1 MAKSRGFRFS
11 DSLRQRLEGNNS
23 LANAFRRAQRNL
35 QDVRATGETVSN
47 MDLVDE
53 TKRVLDDRI
62 GAAIRQGKNNEA
74 MRLTRLKRSL
84 VDEADAA
91 NPMYREARD
100 LFAGKAELENA
111 ASRGEDFFKLKS
123 REVRELFDS
132 MSESERRFFKL
143 GAKQAIMDK
152 VESLQDNANAVRRLF
167 GKQGDLQKLA
177 DIFETPEQWR
187 NFANVLEREA
197 NFVVTRNAVTGNST
211 TTKQLMDL
219 ENTGRTVETVKSFIA
234 NPKEQS
240 MKLLGDIKG
249 KKGDIVVEEA
259 LEKVGDIL
267 LESGMDSQRV
277 VNILKRGS
285 QKEIQKVLDD
295 AIPKLK
301 MYESELMVPTG
312 KAVIA
317 ETTEEITE

>member
-1 MAKSRGFRFS
+1 
-11 DSLRQRLEGNNS
+11 
-23 LANAFRRAQRNL
+23 
-35 QDVRATGETVSN
+35 
-47 MDLVDE
+47 
-53 TKRVLDDRI
+53 
-62 GAAIRQGKNNEA
+62 
-74 MRLTRLKRSL
+74 
-84 VDEADAA
+84 
-91 NPMYREARD
+91 
-100 LFAGKAELENA
+100 
-111 ASRGEDFFKLKS
+111 
-123 REVRELFDS
+123 
-132 MSESERRFFKL
+132 MSESEQRMFKL
-143 GAKQAIMDK
+143 GAKRAIMDK
-152 VESLQDNANAVRRLF
+152 VESLQDNSNAVRRLF
-167 GKQGDLQKLA
+167 GKTGDVKKLRE
-177 DIFETPEQWR
+177 IFDDDQAFQ
-187 NFANVLEREA
+187 NFSDVLEREA
-197 NFVVTRNAVTGNST
+197 NFVVTKNAVTGNST

-219 ENTGRTVETVKSFIA
+219 ENTGKTVETVKSFIA
-234 NPKEQS
+234 NPREQS

-301 MYESELMVPTG
+301 MYESEVMVPTG